1 MSPAEQ
7 RAQLWTI
14 IATILV
20 STSFPIGA
28 AITHGLDSVVLTLLR
43 FVLAAIMFA
52 PIVIWK
58 FGLPMPTIKDLGRYS
73 VLSALMVG
81 YFWAMFEALRYTS
94 PLNTATIF
102 TLTPAIG
109 AAVAAVVLRE
119 RLKNRSFIALALGL
133 VGAVWVIYRGN
144 LDSFLALSFN
154 KGDAI
159 FFAGTVCIGVY
170 GPLIKFFHR
179 GEPMARMS
187 FWVMATGS
195 VWLLLIAL
203 PRFDGVVWSDVP
215 VNVYW
220 GIAYLALFTT
230 LITFFIFQWSATVI
244 GPTKVL
250 SYTYVQPA
258 LVLVIGLILGDSPPP
273 VMTYPGLIIVFSA
286 MVVLQLAAP
295 KPVKA

>member
-52 PIVIWK
+52 PVVIWK

-258 LVLVIGLILGDSPPP
+258 LVLVIGLMLGDNPPP
-273 VMTYPGLIIVFSA
+273 VMTYPGIIIVFSA

-295 KPVKA
+295 KPTKA